1 MAKQKVIKRNAMAST
16 NKYFYAPNGSKLYT
30 KEQLEERSIRRKIAY
45 ANDEGGC
52 KTYSD
57 NRNKNRTRE
66 FLDERNRLRRIKYAN
81 DEEYREKNIAD
92 RKAWGKLDT
101 SREWLR
107 QYRRDNSEKY
117 NARWRD
123 DYYRKKKAV
132 HKLLGNIC
140 KNCGEDDPIYFQID
154 HVNNDG
160 HIERSQK
167 NGRQDIYVIK
177 KYLETPER
185 YQLLCA
191 NCNWAK
197 RMNDGKL
204 YKPKR
209 KRRKD
214 DS

>member
-1 MAKQKVIKRNAMAST
+1 MAKQKVIKRNARAST

-30 KEQLEERSIRRKIAY
+30 KEQLEERSIRRKIEY

-52 KTYSD
+52 RTYQTK
-57 NRNKNRTRE
+57 RNKNRTKE
-66 FLDERNRLRRIKYAN
+66 YNDERNRLRRIKYAT
-81 DEEYREKNIAD
+81 DEEYREKN
-92 RKAWGKLDT
+92 KATRNSWGKLET
-101 SREWLR
+101 SREWAR
-107 QYRRDNSEKY
+107 QYRRDNSEKL
-117 NARWRD
+117 NAIWRD

-132 HKLLGNIC
+132 HELLGNMC

-160 HIERSQK
+160 YIERSLK